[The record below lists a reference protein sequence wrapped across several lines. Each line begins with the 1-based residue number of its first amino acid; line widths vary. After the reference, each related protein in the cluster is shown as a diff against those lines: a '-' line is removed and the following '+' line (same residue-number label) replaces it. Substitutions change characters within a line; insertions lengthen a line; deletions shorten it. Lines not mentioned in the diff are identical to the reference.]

1 MGSSC
6 CKKYVDK
13 NDDIDYC
20 DNIKDIRNYLSS
32 IINNADVEQEEINL
46 YLQDKN
52 NMPTIVDVEG
62 FTEEDLKKRVL
73 YLDEMKNC
81 LNEIDYLLKKHPKVN
96 FIDIKMSLKEFDSMY
111 AWIYDDSKRY
121 VEWLQI
127 FKNFVENVE
136 KN

>member
-1 MGSSC
+1 MGTTC
-6 CKKYVDK
+6 CKKENEYFENVDT
-13 NDDIDYC
+13 C
-20 DNIKDIRNYLSS
+20 ENISDIRNYISNKIEKAEL
-32 IINNADVEQEEINL
+32 EQEEINIF
-46 YLQDKN
+46 LQDKN
-52 NMPTIVDVEG
+52 NIPKTVEIVG

-81 LNEIDYLLKKHPKVN
+81 LNEIDYLLKKHPNVN